1 MRRYFGPFLRAT
13 WAGVLTAS
21 FLPFLF
27 AVVILIGGLVTGEP
41 TQALATIYVF
51 VIALASISAVITGVS
66 LLIGVP
72 ISLVLRHTGRYT
84 KGAHVVVGVILGFV
98 AFPALIAVT
107 GEQGSDASLLLL
119 YVYSALVGGVTAES
133 WWRNTVA
140 LMRPGL
146 KPA

>member
-13 WAGVLTAS
+13 WAGVLTAR

-27 AVVILIGGLVTGEP
+27 AVVILIGSVVTGEP
-41 TQALATIYVF
+41 TQALVTIYVF
-51 VIALASISAVITGVS
+51 VIAIASICAVITVVS

-72 ISLVLRHTGRYT
+72 ISLILRHLGRYT
-84 KGAHVVVGVILGFV
+84 KGAHVVVGVVLGFV
-98 AFPALIAVT
+98 AFPALIALT

-133 WWRNTVA
+133 WWRNTVT
-140 LMRPGL
+140 LMRPSF
-146 KPA
+146 KPT

>member
-1 MRRYFGPFLRAT
+1 
-13 WAGVLTAS
+13 
-21 FLPFLF
+21 LPFLF
-27 AVVILIGGLVTGEP
+27 AVVILIGGLVKGEP

-72 ISLVLRHTGRYT
+72 ISLLRHTGRYT
-84 KGAHVVVGVILGFV
+84 KRAHVVVGVILGFV

-133 WWRNTVA
+133 WWRNTIA
-140 LMRPGL
+140 LVERSL